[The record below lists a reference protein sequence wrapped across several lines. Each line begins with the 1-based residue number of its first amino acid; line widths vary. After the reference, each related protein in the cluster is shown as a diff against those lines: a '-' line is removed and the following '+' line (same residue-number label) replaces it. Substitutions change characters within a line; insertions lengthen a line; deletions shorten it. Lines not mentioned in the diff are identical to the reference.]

1 MTSFWVVA
9 GILTIGALLFILPTL
24 LRKGNN
30 RTGIIRK
37 AANVSI
43 YRDQLVELESD
54 LRSDVLSKDQYEQS
68 KRELQQRMLQD
79 VPEGESMTSTV
90 MASGNRSN
98 VATITVMVL
107 AIPLLAVSLY
117 LWLGNTKGLTPQPAP
132 EQMPI
137 TEEAGHQNFSSVLDS
152 LIARL
157 RDQPDDLEGWIML
170 GRTYAIMQRFNEA
183 KIAYERVLALSPESS
198 ELLVDYADIVAMTND
213 GSLLGKPMEL
223 ISRALSLDPNN
234 PKALALAG
242 TAAFEQ
248 KNFKQAAVYWEKL
261 LVHIP
266 PESKLAQS
274 VKDSIVEA
282 KSLATGK
289 GTAMAEMQTQT
300 PSSQNTPPAADK
312 SVVAGA
318 GAAPVAAAGNTL
330 SGTVTLSPALAGKVS
345 PDDTL
350 FIFARAKEGP
360 PMPRAISVKKVRD
373 LPASF
378 LLTDGMGAR
387 PDLKISNVPQLII
400 SARITKSGKAMPE
413 SGDLQGFSQTV
424 KPGDSNINIVID
436 RQIP

>member
-1 MTSFWVVA
+1 MTSVA
-9 GILTIGALLFILPTL
+9 M
-24 LRKGNN
+24 
-30 RTGIIRK
+30 TG
-37 AANVSI
+37 
-43 YRDQLVELESD
+43 
-54 LRSDVLSKDQYEQS
+54 
-68 KRELQQRMLQD
+68 
-79 VPEGESMTSTV
+79 
-90 MASGNRSN
+90 GNRN
-98 VATITVMVL
+98 IATVAVIVL
-107 AIPLLAVSLY
+107 AVPLLAVSLY
-117 LWLGNTKGLTPQPAP
+117 LWLGNTKGLTPQPAL
-132 EQMPI
+132 EQAPMA
-137 TEEAGHQNFSSVLDS
+137 EDGHQNFSSVLDN

-183 KIAYERVLALSPESS
+183 KIAYERVLALSPENP
-198 ELLVDYADIVAMTND
+198 ELLTDYADIVAMTND
-213 GSLLGKPMEL
+213 GSLLGKPVEL
-223 ISRALSLDPNN
+223 INKALSLDPKN

-261 LVHIP
+261 LVQIP

-274 VKDSIVEA
+274 VKDSIAEA

-289 GTAMAEMQTQT
+289 GNAMAAIQTQI
-300 PSSQNTPPAADK
+300 PNSQNTPPAADK
-312 SVVAGA
+312 SVVAGV

-330 SGTVTLSPALAGKVS
+330 SVTVTLSPALANKVS

-360 PMPRAISVKKVRD
+360 PMPRAISVKKARD

-424 KPGDSNINIVID
+424 KPGDNNINIVID

>member
-43 YRDQLVELESD
+43 YRDQLAELESD